1 MLPDKL
7 NKFLIVFYIGIVLAI
22 TVIVQMGIR
31 DETDPEDI
39 YTQNE
44 TADEESEG
52 YVPLKVKIDRA
63 KEEKRKAEETVR
75 SFKVDPE
82 FEEMIR
88 IPAGE
93 FIMGNED
100 HYDMKPVRK
109 VYLSEYWIDKYE
121 VTFAQYYVFMEE
133 TRQKEPRL
141 AGYLSDSVTEDLHF
155 FVQPLHPIVGIDW
168 ELAYN
173 YCRWK
178 EKRLP
183 TEAEWEKAAK
193 GPEERIWPWG
203 DEERPEYAN
212 LVGEDD
218 GVRYTGRVD
227 GFKTDVSPYGV
238 YAMAGNVMEWTAD
251 WYDQDSYRK
260 GPARNPL
267 GMDYGIHKVIRGASW
282 NDSIKRA
289 GAAVRFKMYPTYED
303 VTIGFRCARSG
314 SSQTGL

>member
-7 NKFLIVFYIGIVLAI
+7 NRFLIIFYVGIVLVI

-31 DETDPEDI
+31 DETDPSKIYAQEGTAGED
-39 YTQNE
+39 
-44 TADEESEG
+44 SEG

-63 KEEKRKAEETVR
+63 KEEKRKAEEAVR
-75 SFKVDPE
+75 VHTTDPE
-82 FEEMIR
+82 FEKMVR

-93 FIMGNED
+93 FIMGDED
-100 HYDMKPVRK
+100 HYDMEPVRR

-121 VTFAQYYVFMEE
+121 VTFAQYYDFMDQ
-133 TRQKEPRL
+133 TGQKNPRL

-168 ELAYN
+168 EQAYQ
-173 YCRWK
+173 YCVWK
-178 EKRLP
+178 GKRLP

-193 GPEERIWPWG
+193 GTQERIWPWG
-203 DEERPEYAN
+203 DEERSEFAN
-212 LVGEDD
+212 LVGDD
-218 GVRYTGRVD
+218 GVRYTASVD
-227 GFKTDVSPYGV
+227 GFQTDVSPYGV
-238 YAMAGNVMEWTAD
+238 YGMAGNVMEWTAD

-260 GPARNPL
+260 GPPRDPKGVN
-267 GMDYGIHKVIRGASW
+267 YGIHKVIRGASW

-289 GAAVRFKMYPTYED
+289 GVSIRFKMYPTYED

-314 SSQTGL
+314 PSQAGM